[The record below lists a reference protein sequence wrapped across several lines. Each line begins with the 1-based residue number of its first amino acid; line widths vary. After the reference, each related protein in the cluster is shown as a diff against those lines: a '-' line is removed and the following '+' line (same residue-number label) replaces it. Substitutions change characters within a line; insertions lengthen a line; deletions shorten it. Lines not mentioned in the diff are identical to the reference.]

1 MKFVVAYID
10 GAEYES
16 LREEL
21 LGLGIPM
28 LSVADVA
35 ASRPEATVSGT
46 YRGTAIESHTRPKV
60 RAECVVSDDLVSTV
74 VDAVLKHEGKG
85 RLHLRRRRRAGPA
98 GVLRRHRRG
107 GGRRGRLT
115 RSGPRGRVHP
125 RWRRLQSG
133 WTTVRRGGSTGH
145 GPSGGVLQATID
157 TAGTCTGHG

>member
-1 MKFVVAYID
+1 MKLVVAYID

-21 LGLGIPM
+21 LDLGVPT

-35 ASRPEATVSGT
+35 ASLPEATVSGT

-85 RLHLRRRRRAGPA
+85 AFTFVIAVEQAQPA
-98 GVLRRHRRG
+98 SFVATGAAAVEGV
-107 GGRRGRLT
+107 
-115 RSGPRGRVHP
+115 
-125 RWRRLQSG
+125 
-133 WTTVRRGGSTGH
+133 
-145 GPSGGVLQATID
+145 A
-157 TAGTCTGHG
+157 